1 VHRAVDQHENGD
13 DRALLIF
20 PQEIQA
26 EIDQQQENK
35 VGAEPIG
42 VAQKFHSF
50 VPIDN
55 QPGSLECAFGF
66 WVDRSASPASVPHLS
81 MYANLVTATD
91 APFGIV
97 TTRHRSRK

>member
-1 VHRAVDQHENGD
+1 
-13 DRALLIF
+13 LLIF

-35 VGAEPIG
+35 IGAEPIG

-66 WVDRSASPASVPHLS
+66 WVGRSASPASVPHPS